1 MNIPF
6 IPEGLLEI
14 NEKYQVTL
22 YKDEKILV
30 IDNWYKNFDLFCEI
44 VNQLPLPRWKWNVN
58 GKNFIDY
65 YDCRP
70 TISFGQPDKDKIN
83 YFLNHI
89 KKLIKNN
96 FSDDRDLTL
105 MNQIMEFNF

>member
-6 IPEGLLEI
+6 IPEELLEI

-65 YDCRP
+65 
-70 TISFGQPDKDKIN
+70 
-83 YFLNHI
+83 
-89 KKLIKNN
+89 
-96 FSDDRDLTL
+96 
-105 MNQIMEFNF
+105 